1 MAESRWHHLHLA
13 PQCPQPSTQNR
24 PALRGLG
31 GLGSAPRRGLRDP
44 TVSRSPSFLKM
55 RFPPLLL
62 PASHSPP
69 RSCLC
74 TLIVAPNLLLPVTSA
89 SSLSPP
95 HSRSLSSPLLSLHS
109 RCRSQPLTLF
119 SEQSRFSDDDFLHCN
134 FRVSVL
140 VSLSAQGVIQGT
152 GVISFVIYSEA

>member
-62 PASHSPP
+62 PASHSAPH
-69 RSCLC
+69 SCLC
-74 TLIVAPNLLLPVTSA
+74 TLVVAPNLLLPVTSA
-89 SSLSPP
+89 SSLTLLPTAAHSPP
-95 HSRSLSSPLLSLHS
+95 HSCLCTLVVAPNLSLSSPSSRASRTTIFFIAILGFLCWFLCLLKV
-109 RCRSQPLTLF
+109 LF
-119 SEQSRFSDDDFLHCN
+119 K
-134 FRVSVL
+134 VL
-140 VSLSAQGVIQGT
+140 V
-152 GVISFVIYSEA
+152 